1 MGALILA
8 ALLGPAALGG
18 ALGGGAALAQDTPAG
33 IIAAQLRDQGYLC
46 SAPKAPERD
55 PVLST
60 PDEQVW
66 TIGCGNARYRLW
78 LRPHFAARVEVMGD

>member
-1 MGALILA
+1 MGPLILA
-8 ALLGPAALGG
+8 ALLGTAAGT
-18 ALGGGAALAQDTPAG
+18 QDTPTG

-46 SAPKAPERD
+46 SAPHTPVRD

-60 PDEQVW
+60 PDEAVW
-66 TIGCGNARYRLW
+66 TIACGNARYRLW